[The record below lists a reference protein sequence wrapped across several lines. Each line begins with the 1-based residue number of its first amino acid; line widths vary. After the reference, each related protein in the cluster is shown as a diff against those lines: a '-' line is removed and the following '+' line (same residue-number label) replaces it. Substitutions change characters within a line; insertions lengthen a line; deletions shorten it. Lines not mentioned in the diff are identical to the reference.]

1 MGEVAFD
8 ELIIAGDSDYDI
20 LEEKYDII
28 SLNDIVWVKVSKVI
42 WKVKVIHIPFSNRRE
57 DSESLIIKWIDTR
70 KE

>member
-28 SLNDIVWVKVSKVI
+28 SLNDIVWVKVLNI
-42 WKVKVIHIPFSNRRE
+42 YMA
-57 DSESLIIKWIDTR
+57 IKTN
-70 KE
+70 